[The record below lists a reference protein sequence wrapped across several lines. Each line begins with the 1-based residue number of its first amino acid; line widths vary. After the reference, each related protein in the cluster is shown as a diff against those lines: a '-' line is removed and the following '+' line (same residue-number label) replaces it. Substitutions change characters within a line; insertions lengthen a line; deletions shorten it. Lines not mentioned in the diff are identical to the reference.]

1 MSAVIFMVNHY
12 KTEAEIE
19 AVVRGF
25 ESCST
30 AKSEFT
36 HVSHLTVAVWYLRR
50 SSVEPAT
57 EQMRASL
64 FRFIDHYGIEGKYH
78 ETLTVFWMRV
88 VRRQLD
94 DLDPKLTLLE
104 AANAV
109 VETLS
114 DSRLVFEYYSE
125 ALLWSDEARSVWVE
139 PDLKPLDYPPTRTRA
154 SPTASAACL
163 VMS

>member
-1 MSAVIFMVNHY
+1 VSDHY

-30 AKSEFT
+30 AKSDFT
-36 HVSHLTVAVWYLRR
+36 HLSHLTVAASYLRR
-50 SSVEPAT
+50 MSVDLAT
-57 EQMRASL
+57 EKMRASL

-78 ETLTVFWMRV
+78 ETLTIFWMRV

-94 DLDPKLTLLE
+94 DLDPKVTILE

-109 VETLS
+109 VEALS

-125 ALLWSDEARSVWVE
+125 ELLWSGEAKSVWVE
-139 PDLKPLDYPPTRTRA
+139 PDLKPLN
-154 SPTASAACL
+154 S
-163 VMS
+163 

>member
-1 MSAVIFMVNHY
+1 MVNHY

-64 FRFIDHYGIEGKYH
+64 FRFIDHHGIEGKYH
-78 ETLTVFWMRV
+78 ETLTMFWMIV
-88 VRRQLD
+88 VRKELD
-94 DLDPKLTLLE
+94 GLDPKLSLLE

-125 ALLWSDEARSVWVE
+125 ELLWSDEARRVWVE
-139 PDLKPLDYPPTRTRA
+139 PDLKQLD
-154 SPTASAACL
+154 
-163 VMS
+163 